1 MRNRGRS
8 SCANPI
14 SAVYEYYAEFPLREP
29 DLDKAKYHLQKSGV
43 GNMPID
49 LSSSDGAYNGALD
62 AAVLIKDQLAK
73 AGINVNVVRE
83 AADGYWSNVWR
94 KKPWCAVYWNG
105 RPTIDWML
113 SSGYAAE
120 SAYNDSGW
128 QNERFNM
135 LLVEARAELD
145 RTKRAEMYREMQGIV
160 RDDAATLITTFGN
173 YVMALRN
180 NVQHGEKVSGSWGLD
195 GGRAVERWWL
205 DS

>member
-1 MRNRGRS
+1 
-8 SCANPI
+8 
-14 SAVYEYYAEFPLREP
+14 
-29 DLDKAKYHLQKSGV
+29 
-43 GNMPID
+43 
-49 LSSSDGAYNGALD
+49 
-62 AAVLIKDQLAK
+62 
-73 AGINVNVVRE
+73 
-83 AADGYWSNVWR
+83 
-94 KKPWCAVYWNG
+94 
-105 RPTIDWML
+105 ML

-145 RTKRAEMYREMQGIV
+145 RAKRAEMYREMQGIV

-205 DS
+205 DG